1 MYTAVLGVSQQHD
14 DHEFGNLGGRMTDAL
29 IALFAEELDVEP
41 SRLSDQSSP
50 ETVDTW
56 DSLAAVRLVAAVESE
71 FSVSLTARD
80 IMRMR
85 TIGIVREVLR
95 EKKIDI

>member
-1 MYTAVLGVSQQHD
+1 
-14 DHEFGNLGGRMTDAL
+14 MTDAL

-41 SRLSDQSSP
+41 TSLSDASSP
-50 ETVDTW
+50 DSVDSW

-71 FSVSLTARD
+71 FGVSLTTRE
-80 IMRMR
+80 IMKMN

-95 EKKIDI
+95 QKNIQV